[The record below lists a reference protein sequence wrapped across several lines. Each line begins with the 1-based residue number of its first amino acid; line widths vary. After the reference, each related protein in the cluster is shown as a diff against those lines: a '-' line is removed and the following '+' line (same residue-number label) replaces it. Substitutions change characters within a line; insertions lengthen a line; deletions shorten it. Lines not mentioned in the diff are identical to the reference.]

1 MGKHGENIRKRKD
14 GRWEARLISVYDGTG
29 KAKYRSFYGK
39 TYMEA
44 KEKRNAY
51 LRSGAEAQY
60 QQKVNSMDKRKIL
73 VSQIMMEWLDSRRDA
88 VKESTYAHY
97 KNLAGTHIL
106 PKLGR
111 IPLGSLTP
119 ENINQFLKVLLSS
132 GRIDGKGGLS
142 PKTVA
147 DIRSVLLL
155 ALEYARSSQYP
166 CPDLGK
172 IFSPH
177 VTRPEMKVLTLEQ
190 QEKLENYLFRNPG
203 PMELGILITL
213 YGGLRIGELCAL
225 QWRDIHFESGTL
237 QVSKTILRIQKEDR
251 DKGKKTQVL
260 ISRPKTDSS
269 NRLIPLPGFLLEFL
283 RNFRQESELYL
294 ITGTKFYLEPR
305 MCLEKYKKILKK
317 AGLESHTFHTLRHT
331 FATRCVEKGFDPK
344 SLSEILGHANINTTL
359 QNYVHP
365 SIDLKKE
372 QMDRLE
378 QVSVWGQNK
387 GQNKEKKT
395 GTA

>member
-1 MGKHGENIRKRKD
+1 M
-14 GRWEARLISVYDGTG
+14 
-29 KAKYRSFYGK
+29 
-39 TYMEA
+39 
-44 KEKRNAY
+44 
-51 LRSGAEAQY
+51 
-60 QQKVNSMDKRKIL
+60 
-73 VSQIMMEWLDSRRDA
+73 
-88 VKESTYAHY
+88 
-97 KNLAGTHIL
+97 
-106 PKLGR
+106 
-111 IPLGSLTP
+111 
-119 ENINQFLKVLLSS
+119 
-132 GRIDGKGGLS
+132 
-142 PKTVA
+142 
-147 DIRSVLLL
+147 LLL

-305 MCLEKYKKILKK
+305 MCLEKYKKILET

-378 QVSVWGQNK
+378 QISVWGQNK

>member
-14 GRWEARLISVYDGTG
+14 GRWEARLISEYDGTG

-39 TYMEA
+39 TYLEA
-44 KEKRNAY
+44 KEKRICY
-51 LRSGAEAQY
+51 LRSGADAQH
-60 QQKVNSMDKRKIL
+60 QQKVKSTDKRKIG
-73 VSQIMMEWLDSRRDA
+73 VSQIMAEWLDSRKDS

-97 KNLAGTHIL
+97 KNLVETHIL
-106 PKLGR
+106 PKLGSVL
-111 IPLGSLTP
+111 LGTLTP
-119 ENINQFLKVLLSS
+119 ENINQFLKELLSS

-155 ALEYARSSQYP
+155 ALEYARSNQYP
-166 CPDLGK
+166 CPDLDE

-177 VTRPEMKVLTLEQ
+177 VSRPELKVLTREQ
-190 QEKLENYLFRNPG
+190 QEKLERYLFQNPG

-213 YGGLRIGELCAL
+213 YVGLRIGELCAL
-225 QWRDIHFESGTL
+225 QWKDIHFDTGTL
-237 QVSKTILRIQKEDR
+237 QISKTILRIQKEDR
-251 DKGKKTQVL
+251 DKEKKTQVL

-283 RNFRQESELYL
+283 GNFRQESDLYL
-294 ITGTKFYLEPR
+294 ITGTRFYLEPR

-317 AGLESHTFHTLRHT
+317 AGLESYTFHTLRHT

-344 SLSEILGHANINTTL
+344 SLSEILGHANIATTL

-365 SIDLKKE
+365 SIDLKKK

-378 QVSVWGQNK
+378 QISVWGQNK
-387 GQNKEKKT
+387 GQNKEKKS

>member
-14 GRWEARLISVYDGTG
+14 GRWEARLISEYDGTG

-283 RNFRQESELYL
+283 RNFRQGSEVYL
-294 ITGTKFYLEPR
+294 ITGTKFYLESR

>member
-14 GRWEARLISVYDGTG
+14 GRWEARLISEYDKTG

-39 TYMEA
+39 TYLEA
-44 KEKRNAY
+44 KEKRISY
-51 LRSGAEAQY
+51 LRSGAEAQS
-60 QQKVNSMDKRKIL
+60 QQKANKTDKRKVL
-73 VSQIMMEWLDSRRDA
+73 VSQIMAEWLDSRKDS

-97 KNLAGTHIL
+97 KNLADTHIL
-106 PKLGR
+106 PKLGC
-111 IPLGSLTP
+111 IPLAALTS
-119 ENINQFLKVLLSS
+119 ENINQFLKELLSS

-142 PKTVA
+142 SKTVA

-155 ALEYARSSQYP
+155 ALEYARSKQYP
-166 CPDLGK
+166 CPDLDK

-177 VTRPEMKVLTLEQ
+177 VSRPEMKVLTLEQ
-190 QEKLENYLFRNPG
+190 QEKLENYLFRHPG

-251 DKGKKTQVL
+251 DKEKKTQVL
-260 ISRPKTDSS
+260 VSRPKTDSS

-283 RNFRQESELYL
+283 RNFRQGSEVYL

-331 FATRCVEKGFDPK
+331 FASIAITNGADIASV
-344 SLSEILGHANINTTL
+344 SEALGHSDKAVTL
-359 QNYVHP
+359 RMYTHADQE
-365 SIDLKKE
+365 SISQAAQIVREAIEKA
-372 QMDRLE
+372 
-378 QVSVWGQNK
+378 GQ
-387 GQNKEKKT
+387 G
-395 GTA
+395 

>member
-1 MGKHGENIRKRKD
+1 MCKHGENIRKRKD
-14 GRWEARLISVYDGTG
+14 GRWEARLISEYDGTG

-39 TYMEA
+39 TYLEA
-44 KEKRNAY
+44 KEKRISY
-51 LRSGAEAQY
+51 LRNGAEAQH
-60 QQKVNSMDKRKIL
+60 QQKINITDKSKIL
-73 VSQIMMEWLDSRRDA
+73 VSYIMIKWLDSRKDS

-97 KNLAGTHIL
+97 KNLAETHIL
-106 PKLGR
+106 PGLGR
-111 IPLGSLTP
+111 IPLVALTL
-119 ENINQFLKVLLSS
+119 ENINQFLKELLSS
-132 GRIDGKGGLS
+132 GRVDGKGGLS

-155 ALEYARSSQYP
+155 ALEYARSKQYP
-166 CPDLGK
+166 CPDLDK

-177 VTRPEMKVLTLEQ
+177 VSRPEMKVLTLEQ
-190 QEKLENYLFRNPG
+190 QEKLENYLFQHPG

-251 DKGKKTQVL
+251 DKEKKTQVL

-283 RNFRQESELYL
+283 RNFRQESESYL
-294 ITGTKFYLEPR
+294 LTGTKFYLEPR
-305 MCLEKYKKILKK
+305 MCLEKYKKILEK

-372 QMDRLE
+372 QMNRLE
-378 QVSVWGQNK
+378 QVSVWGQSK
-387 GQNKEKKT
+387 GQDRVKKS

>member
-1 MGKHGENIRKRKD
+1 MCKHGENIRKRKD
-14 GRWEARLISVYDGTG
+14 GRWEARLISEYDRTG

-39 TYMEA
+39 TYLEA
-44 KEKRNAY
+44 KEKRISY
-51 LRSGAEAQY
+51 LRNGAEAQH
-60 QQKVNSMDKRKIL
+60 QQKINITDKSKIL
-73 VSQIMMEWLDSRRDA
+73 VSHIMIKWLDSRKDS

-97 KNLAGTHIL
+97 KNLAETHIL
-106 PKLGR
+106 PGLGR
-111 IPLGSLTP
+111 IPLAALTS
-119 ENINQFLKVLLSS
+119 ENINQFLKELLSS
-132 GRIDGKGGLS
+132 GRVDGKGGLS

-155 ALEYARSSQYP
+155 ALEYARSKQYP
-166 CPDLGK
+166 CPDLDK

-177 VTRPEMKVLTLEQ
+177 VSRPEMKVLTLEQ
-190 QEKLENYLFRNPG
+190 QEKLENYLFQHPG

-251 DKGKKTQVL
+251 DKEKKTQVL

-283 RNFRQESELYL
+283 RNFRQESESYL
-294 ITGTKFYLEPR
+294 LTGTKFYLEPR
-305 MCLEKYKKILKK
+305 MCLEKYKKILEK

-331 FATRCVEKGFDPK
+331 FVTRCVEKGFDPK

-372 QMDRLE
+372 QMNRLE
-378 QVSVWGQNK
+378 QVSVWGQSK
-387 GQNKEKKT
+387 GQDRVKKS